1 RQGGDGRD
9 GQLKPDNLRVR
20 LRPGSE
26 RAGGP
31 AGVSGFRS
39 TRQNPDVIT
48 IRTAEVGDAPGIAA
62 IGRGAVRGGQDAV
75 IGPESAVSIVEQ
87 TYSIE
92 PLTACITFCA
102 GAVDAHFLVAD
113 DDGQVAGYLHYD
125 CEGPEPELHRI
136 YIDPDR
142 KRGGIGSAL
151 LHE

>member
-1 RQGGDGRD
+1 
-9 GQLKPDNLRVR
+9 
-20 LRPGSE
+20 
-26 RAGGP
+26 
-31 AGVSGFRS
+31 

-62 IGRGAVRGGQDAV
+62 IGRVAFRAVHDAV

-136 YIDPDR
+136 YVDPDR

-151 LHE
+151 LHELNARLEPGSSYVLLVAEENIAARAFYERQAFVFVDRVI